1 MSTQITMADVK
12 RALEE
17 GSGVQEGIDLDRDL
31 AVMSF
36 RDMGYDSLAVL
47 ETGLRLSRE
56 NDIQI
61 DDEVFTDLETPQQ
74 LLDEVNLAL
83 KNQAESAAS

>member
-12 RALEE
+12 RALQE